1 MVAAPALE
9 SEGERLAALEA
20 TIPHLATKA
29 DIANLQSTIIKWFIG
44 TWLAALTILV
54 AMLAP
59 LLLYILNRLPPA

>member
-1 MVAAPALE
+1 MAAVPALK
-9 SEGERLAALEA
+9 SDGERLAALEA

-44 TWLAALTILV
+44 TWLATLTILV
-54 AMLAP
+54 P

>member
-1 MVAAPALE
+1 MAAAPALE
-9 SEGERLAALEA
+9 SDGERLAALEA

-44 TWLAALTILV
+44 TWLAALTVLV
-54 AMLAP
+54 P

>member
-1 MVAAPALE
+1 MAAAPALK
-9 SEGERLAALEA
+9 SDGERLAALEA

-44 TWLAALTILV
+44 TWLATLTILV
-54 AMLAP
+54 P

>member
-1 MVAAPALE
+1 MATAPALK
-9 SEGERLAALEA
+9 SDGERLAALEA

-44 TWLAALTILV
+44 TWLATLTILV
-54 AMLAP
+54 P